1 MKLAEALLQ
10 RSDMQNHLERLKGR
24 ITQNARVQEGDE
36 PAEDPLE
43 LLEEAQRILRDSEEL
58 IIRINKANLEA
69 KLSNGMTMMEAIVR
83 RTGLQNEHS
92 LLVSAVNAAQ
102 REGYRE
108 TRNEIRWISILNV
121 KEMQQRVQD
130 AAQRIR
136 ELNTLIQECN
146 WTTTLP

>member
-43 LLEEAQRILRDSEEL
+43 LLEEAQRILRASEEL